1 MPDWPGRAWV
11 NARPRNPG
19 RQRASP
25 DVPIP
30 GGRSGR
36 DGKTGARGQAMGV
49 DGFAERA
56 GREPRAI
63 GETARRRTVE
73 APAELTAQEAQVAR
87 MARDGLSNPEIA
99 TRLFVSPR
107 TIQYHLRDV
116 LTKLGIRSRS
126 QLEIVLPSDPEP
138 VPPRPAPLGP
148 GASTTGR
155 SGKKIFLP
163 NGPWFRT
170 TGSLAASRAGK
181 RPGRPAAR
189 SS

>member
-1 MPDWPGRAWV
+1 M
-11 NARPRNPG
+11 
-19 RQRASP
+19 
-25 DVPIP
+25 
-30 GGRSGR
+30 
-36 DGKTGARGQAMGV
+36 
-49 DGFAERA
+49 
-56 GREPRAI
+56 
-63 GETARRRTVE
+63 VE

-107 TIQYHLRDV
+107 SIQYHLRDV
-116 LTKLGIRSRS
+116 FTKLGIRSRS

>member
-1 MPDWPGRAWV
+1 
-11 NARPRNPG
+11 
-19 RQRASP
+19 
-25 DVPIP
+25 
-30 GGRSGR
+30 
-36 DGKTGARGQAMGV
+36 MGV

-73 APAELTAQEAQVAR
+73 APAELTAQEAQEAQEAQVAR
-87 MARDGLSNPEIA
+87 MAGDGLSNLEIA
-99 TRLFVSPR
+99 IRLFVSPR

-116 LTKLGIRSRS
+116 FTKLGIRSRS

-138 VPPRPAPLGP
+138 VPPGQPPLGP

-181 RPGRPAAR
+181 RPGRPVAR